1 MILAWDAVPAGP
13 IGPRP
18 KWPTTSLSRKSVR
31 VADSV
36 TEGNCE
42 NVQQHQQ
49 QKSSGI
55 LDRVARDLDWLV
67 AYKWKENS
75 ISMHVLGS
83 DCIWNEFEPS
93 KWYRIHKSHGREPE
107 PHKIHMWAMVVTFT
121 ITPTVYEILSWK
133 YC

>member
-42 NVQQHQQ
+42 NVQQHE
-49 QKSSGI
+49 QKAVPFWI
-55 LDRVARDLDWLV
+55 EL
-67 AYKWKENS
+67 
-75 ISMHVLGS
+75 
-83 DCIWNEFEPS
+83 
-93 KWYRIHKSHGREPE
+93 
-107 PHKIHMWAMVVTFT
+107 
-121 ITPTVYEILSWK
+121 YEIWIDLWHINARKIASL
-133 YC
+133 CMC